1 MPVDRRDLRWRPMT
15 LDPDSDQPRRTGPDA
30 ADQPSITVTDATT
43 GEELDAVRA
52 LMRSFVAWHRER
64 HVADLRLIDGYF
76 DSVAFDEEVAGLPGK
91 YGRPEGRLL
100 LASVDGRAAGCVAL
114 RSLGDGSSE
123 MKRMFVDPEFRGRG
137 VGKALAV
144 RLVDEAR
151 SAGYRTIRLDTS
163 VRQLEAIA
171 LYERLGFTKIGP
183 YYELPDELV
192 DWLVF
197 MELSVQP
204 SS

>member
-1 MPVDRRDLRWRPMT
+1 MTPHPDPVQAARP
-15 LDPDSDQPRRTGPDA
+15 G
-30 ADQPSITVTDATT
+30 ITVTDATT
-43 GEELDAVRA
+43 VEQLDAVRE
-52 LMRSFVAWHRER
+52 LMRSFVAWHRQR

-76 DSVAFDEEVAGLPGK
+76 DGAAFDEELAGLPGK
-91 YGRPEGRLL
+91 YARPEGRLL
-100 LASVDGRAAGCVAL
+100 VASIDGTAAGCVAL

-144 RLVDEAR
+144 RLIDEAR
-151 SAGYRTIRLDTS
+151 SAGYRTMRLDTS

-171 LYERLGFTKIGP
+171 LYERLGFTSIGP

-197 MELSVQP
+197 MELALQP
-204 SS
+204 SH

>member
-1 MPVDRRDLRWRPMT
+1 M
-15 LDPDSDQPRRTGPDA
+15 
-30 ADQPSITVTDATT
+30 
-43 GEELDAVRA
+43 
-52 LMRSFVAWHRER
+52 
-64 HVADLRLIDGYF
+64 
-76 DSVAFDEEVAGLPGK
+76 AGLPGK

-144 RLVDEAR
+144 RLIDEAR
-151 SAGYRTIRLDTS
+151 SAGYRTMRLDTS

-171 LYERLGFTKIGP
+171 LYERLGFTRISP
-183 YYELPDELV
+183 YYELPAELV

-197 MELSVQP
+197 MELSL
-204 SS
+204 

>member
-1 MPVDRRDLRWRPMT
+1 MT
-15 LDPDSDQPRRTGPDA
+15 LDPDSDQTRSTVPDA
-30 ADQPSITVTDATT
+30 ADRPGITVTDATT
-43 GEELDAVRA
+43 DEQLDAVRV

-64 HVADLRLIDGYF
+64 HEADLRLIDGYF
-76 DSVAFDEEVAGLPGK
+76 DGAAFDEEVAGLPGK
-91 YGRPEGRLL
+91 YGRHEGRLL

-123 MKRMFVDPEFRGRG
+123 MKRMFVYPEFRGRG

-144 RLVDEAR
+144 RLIDEAR
-151 SAGYRTIRLDTS
+151 SAGYRTMRLDTS
-163 VRQLEAIA
+163 VRQLEAIT
-171 LYERLGFTKIGP
+171 LYERLGFTRIGP

-197 MELSVQP
+197 MELLVQP
-204 SS
+204 GGTPF

>member
-1 MPVDRRDLRWRPMT
+1 MT
-15 LDPDSDQPRRTGPDA
+15 VAGA
-30 ADQPSITVTDATT
+30 ADRPSVTVKDATT

-64 HVADLRLIDGYF
+64 HVDDLRLIDGYF
-76 DSVAFDEEVAGLPGK
+76 DAAAFEVEVAGLPGK
-91 YGRPEGRLL
+91 YSRPEGRLL
-100 LASVDGRAAGCVAL
+100 LASLDGRAAGCVAL

-123 MKRMFVDPEFRGRG
+123 MKRMFVYPEFRGRG
-137 VGKALAV
+137 VGKALAA

-151 SAGYRTIRLDTS
+151 SAGYRTMRLDTS

-171 LYERLGFTKIGP
+171 LYERLGFTRIGP

-192 DWLVF
+192 EWLVF
-197 MELSVQP
+197 MELSIQP
-204 SS
+204 SG

>member
-1 MPVDRRDLRWRPMT
+1 MT
-15 LDPDSDQPRRTGPDA
+15 LDPDSDQTRSTIPDA
-30 ADQPSITVTDATT
+30 ADRPGITVTDATT
-43 GEELDAVRA
+43 DEQLDAVRA

-64 HVADLRLIDGYF
+64 HEADLRLIDGYF
-76 DSVAFDEEVAGLPGK
+76 DGDAFDGEVAGLPGK

-123 MKRMFVDPEFRGRG
+123 MKRMFVYPEFRGRG

-144 RLVDEAR
+144 RLIDEAR
-151 SAGYRTIRLDTS
+151 SAGYRTMRLDTS
-163 VRQLEAIA
+163 VRQLEAIT
-171 LYERLGFTKIGP
+171 LYERLGFTRIGP
-183 YYELPDELV
+183 YYELPDALV

-204 SS
+204 GGTPF

>member
-1 MPVDRRDLRWRPMT
+1 MT
-15 LDPDSDQPRRTGPDA
+15 LDPDSDQTRRTAPDA
-30 ADQPSITVTDATT
+30 AGPPGITVTDATT
-43 GEELDAVRA
+43 DEQLDAVRA

-76 DSVAFDEEVAGLPGK
+76 DAAAFDEEVAGLPGK

-100 LASVDGRAAGCVAL
+100 LASVNGIPAGCVAL

-137 VGKALAV
+137 VGKALAI
-144 RLVDEAR
+144 RLIDEAR
-151 SAGYRTIRLDTS
+151 SAGYRTMRLDTS
-163 VRQLEAIA
+163 VRQLEAIG
-171 LYERLGFTKIGP
+171 LYERLGFSRIEP
-183 YYELPDELV
+183 YYELPAELV

-197 MELSVQP
+197 MELAL
-204 SS
+204 